1 MMRDSAFAF
10 NSPGLIRR
18 EHSHRRFLLLGLSSL
33 LLLSILP
40 TLGHHL
46 PGGLE
51 EPFAS
56 IEHVGAFC
64 AAALRTVF
72 SPFHYLFH
80 VVLSMGFAYG
90 VWDRLAAMRSL
101 RLSIRS
107 IDGAAPLQGTP
118 LSDAARRAAVDVDRL
133 VVVHGLPNPAFTAGL
148 FRPRIYVSSDL
159 ETCLTQVELDC
170 VIAHEGAHVRRRDP
184 LRLSI
189 YRFLSCLLFWMPGLK
204 GLAADISDEAEIE
217 ADNVAARRDPL
228 ALASAILKL
237 ASASHPVSS
246 KTAIAGFN
254 HPDLLDRRIRRLVG
268 EDTPLPTRVGRRS
281 LVFASLALV
290 LVLSSGVAA
299 AEPPTHAA
307 SATEDKHCNHHHG
320 SFWSHLRCSAR
331 DCHEGSAH
339 CRHGE
344 RSVINTEQH

>member
-1 MMRDSAFAF
+1 MPSSAMAF
-10 NSPGLIRR
+10 TSPGLIRR
-18 EHSHRRFLLLGLSSL
+18 EHSHRRSLLLGLSSL

-40 TLGHHL
+40 TVGHHL

-51 EPFAS
+51 EPFAG

-64 AAALRTVF
+64 AAALRTLF

-80 VVLSMGFAYG
+80 VALSAGFAYG
-90 VWDRLAAMRSL
+90 AWDRIAAWRSL

-118 LSDAARRAAVDVDRL
+118 LWFGAQRAAVDVDRII
-133 VVVHGLPNPAFTAGL
+133 VVDGLPNPAFTAGL
-148 FRPRIYVSSDL
+148 FSPRIYVSADL
-159 ETCLTQVELDC
+159 DRRLTQLELDC
-170 VIAHEGAHVRRRDP
+170 VIAHEAAHLRRRDP
-184 LRLSI
+184 LRLST
-189 YRFLSCLLFWMPGLK
+189 YRFLSCVLFWMPGLK

-217 ADNVAARRDPL
+217 ADNAAARRDPL

-237 ASASHPVSS
+237 ASAHHPASS
-246 KTAIAGFN
+246 KLVIAGFN

-268 EDTPLPTRVGRRS
+268 EDTPLPSRVGRRS
-281 LVFASLALV
+281 LVFASLALL
-290 LVLSSGVAA
+290 LVLFSGVAA
-299 AEPPTHAA
+299 AEPSAHAG
-307 SATEDKHCNHHHG
+307 SVTEDNHCNHHHG
-320 SFWSHLRCSAR
+320 SLWSHLRCSER

-344 RSVINTEQH
+344 RNVINAEPH

>member
-1 MMRDSAFAF
+1 MRGSAIAF
-10 NSPGLIRR
+10 TSPGLIRR
-18 EHSHRRFLLLGLSSL
+18 EHSHRRFLLLALSSL

-40 TLGHHL
+40 TVGHHL

-64 AAALRTVF
+64 AAALRTLF

-80 VVLSMGFAYG
+80 IALSVGFAYG
-90 VWDRLAAMRSL
+90 VWDRVAAWRVL

-107 IDGAAPLQGTP
+107 IAGAAPLERTP
-118 LSDAARRAAVDVDRL
+118 LWNAARRAAVDVDRII
-133 VVVHGLPNPAFTAGL
+133 VVDGLPNPAFTAGL
-148 FRPRIYVSSDL
+148 FSPRIYVSSDL
-159 ETCLTQVELDC
+159 DKRLTQVELDC
-170 VIAHEGAHVRRRDP
+170 VIAHEAAHVRRRDP
-184 LRLSI
+184 LRLST

-204 GLAADISDEAEIE
+204 GLAGDISDEAEIE

-237 ASASHPVSS
+237 ASAPHPASS
-246 KTAIAGFN
+246 KMAIAGFN

-268 EDTPLPTRVGRRS
+268 EDTPLPSRVGRRS

-290 LVLSSGVAA
+290 LVLFSGVAA
-299 AEPPTHAA
+299 AEPSTLTA
-307 SATEDKHCNHHHG
+307 SAVEDNHCNHHHG
-320 SFWSHLRCSAR
+320 TLWSHLRCSAR

-339 CRHGE
+339 CHHGD
-344 RSVINTEQH
+344 RTLISTEPH